1 MLDEIESDS
10 VIFIDSNIFLY
21 VILSHPRYRYSCKR
35 FLERV
40 DEGDLHGLTS
50 VLVCNE
56 VVHKLMIAEVVEKL
70 NVEPKSAVEH
80 IKKNYTVIGELKKAW
95 NALEVINQIENLRI
109 EEIDRQILMDAVEF
123 SKKYGLLSNDAFHV
137 AVMKKYGVKNI
148 ATNDK
153 DFERVDW
160 IKVWKP

>member
-1 MLDEIESDS
+1 MLDEIESGS
-10 VIFIDSNIFLY
+10 AVFIDSNIFLY
-21 VILSHPRYRYSCKR
+21 VTLAHPKYRYSCKR

-56 VVHKLMIAEVVEKL
+56 VVHRLMIAEVVEKL
-70 NVEPKSAVEH
+70 NIEPKSAVDY

-95 NALEVINQIENLRI
+95 NALEAINQIENLKI
-109 EEIDRQILMDAVEF
+109 VEIDRQTLMEAVNF

-137 AVMKKYGVKNI
+137 AVMKKHGVKNI
-148 ATNDK
+148 ATNDR
-153 DFERVDW
+153 DFERVDG

>member
-1 MLDEIESDS
+1 LMRSNPGS
-10 VIFIDSNIFLY
+10 AVFIDSNIFLY
-21 VILSHPRYRYSCKR
+21 VTLAHPKYRYSCKR

-56 VVHKLMIAEVVEKL
+56 VFHRLMIAEITKRLGITAKQAVKLIKERPETIEKL
-70 NVEPKSAVEH
+70 EIVWVEMK
-80 IKKNYTVIGELKKAW
+80 L
-95 NALEVINQIENLRI
+95 IENSNVRI
-109 EEIDRQILMDAVEF
+109 LSADTLFPSFVEISRKYNLLATDAI
-123 SKKYGLLSNDAFHV
+123 HV
-137 AVMKKYGVKNI
+137 ATMKKHGVKNI
-148 ATNDK
+148 ATNDR

>member
-1 MLDEIESDS
+1 MLDKIGSGS
-10 VIFIDSNIFLY
+10 AVFVDSNIFLY
-21 VILSHPRYRYSCKR
+21 VILAHPRYSDTCKR

-56 VVHKLMIAEVVEKL
+56 VFHRVIIAEVVEKL
-70 NVEPKSAVEH
+70 DIEPKSAVNY
-80 IKKNYTVIGELKKAW
+80 IKKNWAIIKELNKAW
-95 NALEVINQIENLRI
+95 EAMGTISQIKNLKI
-109 EEIDRQILMDAVEF
+109 AGIDKQILMEAINF
-123 SKKYGLLSNDAFHV
+123 SNKYGLLSNDAFHV
-137 AVMKKYGVKNI
+137 AVMKKHGVKNI
-148 ATNDK
+148 ATNDR